1 MQTHQAIVKGVV
13 GSFPS
18 PDSYNLIFLS
28 LAFASLIPLALAV
41 FIRRR
46 LASATPLSS
55 PPLGGQSGRND
66 STGEK

>member
-1 MQTHQAIVKGVV
+1 VKGVE

-18 PDSYNLIFLS
+18 PDSYNLIFLI
-28 LAFASLIPLALAV
+28 LALASLIPILLAV
-41 FIRRR
+41 FIRQR

-55 PPLGGQSGRND
+55 PPLGGQSGKKY